1 MSCKFEDDKKE
12 TFIRWEHSGNGIYWG
27 KNKFLNFLLQSF
39 ETIYS
44 LKSQIEIQTLTT
56 FTTVTTHKI
65 SILAQWVLF
74 QITYLNS
81 AWIVFNS

>member
-12 TFIRWEHSGNGIYWG
+12 TFIRWEHSIGIYWG

-44 LKSQIEIQTLTT
+44 LESQIESQNLT
-56 FTTVTTHKI
+56 FTTVTPHKI
-65 SILAQWVLF
+65 SISAQWILICKYV
-74 QITYLNS
+74 S
-81 AWIVFNS
+81 AWIVFKFE

>member
-12 TFIRWEHSGNGIYWG
+12 TFIRWEQSIGIYWG

-44 LKSQIEIQTLTT
+44 LESQIESQNLTT
-56 FTTVTTHKI
+56 SHKI
-65 SILAQWVLF
+65 SISAQWILICKYV
-74 QITYLNS
+74 S
-81 AWIVFNS
+81 AWIVFKFE